1 MVNKQIS
8 EEAVTIVSDGN
19 GKPEVM
25 IRRSKEGGVDVFKID
40 MMGVDKVT
48 KFLELLVSIQKQV
61 VVKEEK
67 KDE

>member
-48 KFLELLVSIQKQV
+48 KFLESLVSIQKQV

>member
-25 IRRSKEGGVDVFKID
+25 IRRSKEGGVDVFMID

>member
-8 EEAVTIVSDGN
+8 EEAVTIVSDNN

-48 KFLELLVSIQKQV
+48 KFLESLVMIPKQV
-61 VVKEEK
+61 VPETEK
-67 KDE
+67 TDE